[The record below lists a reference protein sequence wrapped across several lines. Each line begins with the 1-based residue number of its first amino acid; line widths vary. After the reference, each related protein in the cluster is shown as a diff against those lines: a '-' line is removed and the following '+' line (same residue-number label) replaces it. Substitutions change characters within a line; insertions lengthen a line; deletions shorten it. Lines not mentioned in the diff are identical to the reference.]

1 MCRMS
6 ARSIRGM
13 SASPDAFG
21 QQFVNA
27 RGGRRQT
34 RIMPCPP
41 WVCSLQMSS
50 VTPPYGPPPQPPQ
63 PPEEPKGYQP
73 YYSPPEPSGSPEEPQ
88 GYQPFDSYYR
98 PQQSRPPQNARR
110 GGFVGGLLAVL
121 AAIWAYGK
129 YALLFLT
136 KFGVAKTLLTLLISF
151 GAYAIFGGPWFAAGL
166 VLMILVHE
174 MGHVV
179 EIRRQG
185 MAASAPLFIPFVG
198 AAIFQRQHPTDALKQ
213 AQIGIAGPL
222 AGTVGATAAFVLY
235 GSTHSPYILW
245 WAYIGFLINLF
256 NLIPVGML
264 DGGWIMAVVSKWF
277 QVVGLVLLVL
287 AFLVMPQV
295 GIPLNPIV
303 LIIVLMGLPAIMER
317 FRNDQLPY
325 YQSVPISARYA
336 MGAAWLLLVGYLGFA
351 WLQTHEL
358 LSTVLR

>member
-1 MCRMS
+1 
-6 ARSIRGM
+6 
-13 SASPDAFG
+13 
-21 QQFVNA
+21 
-27 RGGRRQT
+27 
-34 RIMPCPP
+34 
-41 WVCSLQMSS
+41 MSS
-50 VTPPYGPPPQPPQ
+50 VPPPYGPPPPPPP
-63 PPEEPKGYQP
+63 PPEEPRGYQP
-73 YYSPPEPSGSPEEPQ
+73 FDSYYSPPEPTKAPEEPK

-98 PQQSRPPQNARR
+98 PQPTRPPQNARR
-110 GGFVGGLLAVL
+110 GGFLGGLLAVL

-222 AGTVGATAAFVLY
+222 AGTVGATVAFVLY
-235 GSTHSPYILW
+235 GSTHFWPLLLA
-245 WAYIGFLINLF
+245 AYLGFFINLF
-256 NLIPVGML
+256 NLIPVAML

-277 QVVGLVLLVL
+277 QVFGLAVLLVSVF
-287 AFLVMPQV
+287 FL
-295 GIPLNPIV
+295 GLNPIL
-303 LIIVLMGLPAIMER
+303 LIIVLLGLPALFDR
-317 FRNDQLPY
+317 FRNDRLPY
-325 YQSVPISARYA
+325 YQAVPVPARLA
-336 MGAAWLLLVGYLGFA
+336 MGAAWLFLVIYLGFA
-351 WLQTHEL
+351 AFQTHEL
-358 LSTVLR
+358 LAGLVG

>member
-27 RGGRRQT
+27 LGGRRQT

-50 VTPPYGPPPQPPQ
+50 VPPPYGPPPQPPQ

-98 PQQSRPPQNARR
+98 PQPSRPPQNARR

-136 KFGVAKTLLTLLISF
+136 KFGVAKTLLTLLISVLATPNLVRNSS
-151 GAYAIFGGPWFAAGL
+151 AYLPYAQI
-166 VLMILVHE
+166 
-174 MGHVV
+174 
-179 EIRRQG
+179 
-185 MAASAPLFIPFVG
+185 AASTARRP
-198 AAIFQRQHPTDALKQ
+198 PTK
-213 AQIGIAGPL
+213 PPRR
-222 AGTVGATAAFVLY
+222 AFC
-235 GSTHSPYILW
+235 GR
-245 WAYIGFLINLF
+245 
-256 NLIPVGML
+256 
-264 DGGWIMAVVSKWF
+264 DGCW
-277 QVVGLVLLVL
+277 
-287 AFLVMPQV
+287 
-295 GIPLNPIV
+295 
-303 LIIVLMGLPAIMER
+303 R
-317 FRNDQLPY
+317 
-325 YQSVPISARYA
+325 
-336 MGAAWLLLVGYLGFA
+336 
-351 WLQTHEL
+351 
-358 LSTVLR
+358 